1 MNTRTP
7 TPAPPPLFDLAAAN
21 AHVVAVVERSSSS
34 FSMGMKSL
42 PPAKRQAMF
51 AIYAFC
57 REVDDVADEGGTTEE
72 RLTEL
77 NLWRDEVGRLFAGNP
92 TRLTS
97 LALAEP
103 VRRFK
108 LPKEEFL
115 ALIDGMEMDARE
127 TMRAPDMATL
137 MLYCRRVAGT
147 AGLLS
152 LPIFGADEPEAP
164 EFAIALSDALQLT
177 NILRDIAEDAGRD
190 RLYLPRDLLEKH
202 GIDPSLPAKTV
213 LYHPS
218 LTGVFDDLA
227 REARRRYADADRAL
241 MQCNRKR
248 LRPAL
253 LMMAIYE
260 AILDQLQR
268 TGWRPDAPPPKLSK
282 AAKLWAALTRGLFR
296 PAWHPST

>member
-1 MNTRTP
+1 MSA
-7 TPAPPPLFDLAAAN
+7 PAPLPLSELPAAN

-42 PPAKRQAMF
+42 PPAERQAMF

-57 REVDDVADEGGTTEE
+57 REVDDVADEGGTTEQKLTDLVLWREEVE
-72 RLTEL
+72 RLY
-77 NLWRDEVGRLFAGNP
+77 AGSP
-92 TRLTS
+92 TRLTT
-97 LALAEP
+97 LALLEP

-108 LPKEEFL
+108 LPKEEFI

-127 TMRAPDMATL
+127 SMRAPDMATL

-177 NILRDIAEDAGRD
+177 NILRDITEDAERG
-190 RLYLPRDLLEKH
+190 RLYLPRELLLRN
-202 GIDPSLPAKTV
+202 GIDPALPPWSV
-213 LYHPS
+213 IRHPG
-218 LTGVFDDLA
+218 LAGVFRELV

-241 MQCNRKR
+241 ARCNRKR

-260 AILDQLQR
+260 AILDRLER
-268 TGWRPDAPPPKLSK
+268 AGWHPEAPPPKLSK
-282 AAKLWAALTRGLFR
+282 AAKLWAALTRGLLR
-296 PAWHPST
+296 PAWRPST